1 MGKGFKNFSKNAG
14 AIIMLIILILFLIF
28 SLLSVKYEMKY
39 KTENVINDIRTDLH
53 LNESSSVEIQ
63 LTEMSF
69 NSAIEED
76 KRQYLRMYIGIL
88 KYNHLITF
96 TFIKKSNISNRYL
109 KILIFLFVISLLF
122 LFNLMLFLDKDF
134 TYIYLNEGKYNFGNE
149 FPMALVT
156 ALICLLINMGLRLL
170 FVDKTK
176 KLRNFKRIDN
186 SNKESVA
193 LDIYTDSS
201 NVKSILILIL
211 IGILLILIIF
221 FYLVAFGGV
230 FINSQKYILIRVII
244 SLVVMFILPFVL
256 CLLYTLVRLLGL
268 KLKKELFYKISLII
282 QNY

>member
-1 MGKGFKNFSKNAG
+1 
-14 AIIMLIILILFLIF
+14 
-28 SLLSVKYEMKY
+28 
-39 KTENVINDIRTDLH
+39 LH

-109 KILIFLFVISLLF
+109 KIMIFLFVISLLF

-156 ALICLLINMGLRLL
+156 ALICLLINMVLRLL
-170 FVDKTK
+170 FVDKTN

-193 LDIYTDSS
+193 LDIHVNNS
-201 NVKSILILIL
+201 NVKGILILIF
-211 IGILLILIIF
+211 IGLLLILIIF
-221 FYLVAFGGV
+221 FYLVAFGGI

-244 SLVVMFILPFVL
+244 SLLVMFILPFVL
-256 CLLYTLVRLLGL
+256 CLLYTLIRLLGL